1 MNYLKKLFYT
11 PQQYHLFLMLCLTTL
26 FDFGLLAVRFYKIN
40 FDWSAVDSLKGLF
53 IFDRG
58 STFLFLA
65 LNLFLAWMPYWIS
78 MTLKTIERTTN
89 SKILLGFV
97 FCCWLL
103 FFPNAPYIITDL
115 IHIKHRPPLPIWYDA
130 LLIFSF
136 AWTGLM
142 LGFASLMTVQTMLQK
157 YLSSWTAGT
166 IVLTTLTLC
175 GFGIYLGRFQR
186 FHSWHIITYPKEL
199 AYDISHTL
207 LHPFAHAGTLGLA
220 VVLSGFLILG
230 YLTVLVIVQPRQQR
244 NQ

>member
-1 MNYLKKLFYT
+1 MKFLKKLFYT
-11 PQQYHLFLMLCLTTL
+11 PQQCHLFLMLCVTTL
-26 FDFGLLAVRFYKIN
+26 FDFALLALRFWKIN
-40 FDWSAVDSLKGLF
+40 FDFSSIHSLKELF
-53 IFDRG
+53 IFERG
-58 STFLFLA
+58 VTFLFLV

-78 MTLKTIERTTN
+78 MTFKMIDSKTN
-89 SKILLGFV
+89 SKLLLGFV

-142 LGFASLMTVQTMLQK
+142 LGFASLMTVQTMLRK
-157 YLSSWTAGT
+157 YFSSRAAGT
-166 IVLTTLTLC
+166 IVLTSLTLC

-186 FHSWHIITYPKEL
+186 FHSWHIITYPESL
-199 AYDISHTL
+199 LHDITNAL

-230 YLTVLVIVQPRQQR
+230 YLTVLTIISDQELS
-244 NQ
+244 